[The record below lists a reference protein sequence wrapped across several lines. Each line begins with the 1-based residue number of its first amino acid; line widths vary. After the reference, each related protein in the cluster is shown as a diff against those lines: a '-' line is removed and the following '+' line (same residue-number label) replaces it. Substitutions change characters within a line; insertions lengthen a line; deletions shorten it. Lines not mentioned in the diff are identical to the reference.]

1 MTLLEAL
8 DLPAGRGCTALVGG
22 GGKTSL
28 MYRLGAEVAG
38 AGGRAVLTTT
48 TAIRPPEGLP
58 LLTGAAGLE
67 RALEPGSAVCLGRP
81 GADGKLHHPGQAA
94 LAAALALAD
103 RVVAEADGA
112 KGLPAK
118 APSAFEPVIPLG
130 TDSVVAVAGLDAVG
144 RRLDTVCFRSGLAC
158 HLLGVP
164 PDAALTPALLA
175 RLLTSPAGQRKGVP
189 PGAAFRVLL
198 NKADGPER
206 LRAGKETAARVR
218 ALLPGCRVVVA
229 ALRQGEDPV
238 REIFG

>member
-164 PDAALTPALLA
+164 P
-175 RLLTSPAGQRKGVP
+175 
-189 PGAAFRVLL
+189 GAAFRVLL